1 MSVDKSDYFLKVT
14 DFIGLFNFE
23 WYSQNKVGNVGI
35 LVLWRDRETS
45 IHLVLFS
52 GMDGVVSV
60 DRDSMHGR
68 VLLLVRGDRQTK
80 DAFVPRAHYTIRHQL
95 LPWRR
100 Y

>member
-1 MSVDKSDYFLKVT
+1 MVQAKTKLAMLAFLYCGEIVK
-14 DFIGLFNFE
+14 
-23 WYSQNKVGNVGI
+23 
-35 LVLWRDRETS
+35 TS
-45 IHLVLFS
+45 IHPVLFS

-68 VLLLVRGDRQTK
+68 VFLLVRGDRQTK
-80 DAFVPRAHYTIRHQL
+80 DAFVPRAHYTIRHQR